1 MLNTNYLAGIEY
13 HGVAGSTQDCLAAL
27 QRLLLSPAYLE
38 RALILTSRHRQ
49 QPHHGLL
56 LLTEVGDPIAIKSGF
71 TSGYGG
77 EGPTGFSCA
86 LALLSLHGVELEEID
101 IDHALLERLDA
112 SAFTNADMEAIME
125 TSPLRPRELW
135 DYVYPEHYSMIERK
149 NIWRRWDPIIPMQI
163 IDDRLLDLAVA
174 FWTDSDSALLKAH
187 RRLETIVR
195 ERIGANGDMD
205 AKGGASR
212 IYALAFQGDAP
223 KLIWEGLGAAE
234 RQGRASLFIGAVG
247 AHRNARAHREIE
259 ASAGDLL
266 SEFLLI
272 NHLYQLERNAVEAPS
287 SADKND
293 TPIDP

>member
-1 MLNTNYLAGIEY
+1 
-13 HGVAGSTQDCLAAL
+13 
-27 QRLLLSPAYLE
+27 
-38 RALILTSRHRQ
+38 
-49 QPHHGLL
+49 
-56 LLTEVGDPIAIKSGF
+56 
-71 TSGYGG
+71 
-77 EGPTGFSCA
+77 
-86 LALLSLHGVELEEID
+86 
-101 IDHALLERLDA
+101 
-112 SAFTNADMEAIME
+112 
-125 TSPLRPRELW
+125 
-135 DYVYPEHYSMIERK
+135 
-149 NIWRRWDPIIPMQI
+149 MQI